1 MSSNPAATGGRKVPV
16 AALDKV
22 PVKIEAYLGTVKTT
36 VGELSSL
43 KAGDLLRLEAAPGDP
58 VELRLNNVTIAWG
71 ELVTVG
77 ENLAVRIRAIAE

>member
-1 MSSNPAATGGRKVPV
+1 MSSSSAAAGPRTVPV

-22 PVKIEAYLGTVKTT
+22 PVKLEAYLGTVQTT

-43 KAGDLLRLEAAPGDP
+43 KTGDLLRLDASPGDP
-58 VELRLNNVTIAWG
+58 VELLLNDVTIAWG

-77 ENLAVRIRAIAE
+77 ENLAVRIRAIAD